1 MPVRPCYSY
10 IGRIFCPQALGLG
23 NRAHFA
29 QFLQR
34 GKKQNSYNL
43 IYENNFT
50 LFISHCALALIF
62 SLNLVVVE
70 TLLREVM

>member
-1 MPVRPCYSY
+1 M
-10 IGRIFCPQALGLG
+10 FFAL
-23 NRAHFA
+23 RHWDWATAHI
-29 QFLQR
+29 LP
-34 GKKQNSYNL
+34 NSRNVEKSRTYKYL
-43 IYENNFT
+43 AYVNNFT